1 MHILCIFIYTEIVLP
16 SIYIENI
23 LLYKLAYILNMINK
37 YKINKSYV
45 YFYLP

>member
-1 MHILCIFIYTEIVLP
+1 MHILSIFIYTEIVLP

-37 YKINKSYV
+37 DKINKSYV